1 MIKLSEEQRKVIE
14 SPEKKLVVIASP
26 GSGKTLVLTERV
38 RWVLKQG
45 KDPSKMVC
53 ITFTN
58 NAAEE
63 MRQRLGGDYKDGMF
77 IGTIHSYANLLL
89 SRYGIDTRSLLDKE
103 NFDEL
108 FELMMSNPGAIQP
121 IDFLALDEA
130 QDSSLQQFEF
140 IFDLLQP
147 NSFIAVADPRQSI
160 YQFAGGNPKL
170 IINLA
175 NQYDVT
181 MYELTNNFRSK
192 DEIIA
197 YSNWVLTKM
206 KKQFGSIATGTRG
219 DNGIVENIYG
229 KEYITIIEYDKNYQ
243 DWAILCRTNNRV
255 NSILTE
261 LKKRGIPAITFRQA
275 QGSLEDLQDKMKENA
290 VKVLTVHS
298 CMTGDTLLITSKG
311 FKTIKEIVDN
321 KEKIQ
326 IYTGKEFEYP
336 TYYIENEPEPIF
348 LITTEYG
355 SQIKLTANHDVYIV
369 ESGNII
375 KKKVKDLK
383 EKDEVLLNKSNIF
396 NKDKVVL
403 KQNNKD
409 DFDIRTEIW
418 PTPKELIPELAELI
432 GMYTADGTANHS
444 SIHYHKQHKE
454 CCERFSELIKYC
466 FNKETKIRK
475 DPQKNMFTV
484 ECHSIYILSFLKN
497 NFNGITSHN
506 KFISDLILQS
516 SKECQTAFLRGLFE
530 DGTVHL
536 KKEKFD
542 YICLTY
548 KNDKMQP
555 QLQAML
561 WNLGIDPVFKKYKSQ
576 KYINSCYIYR
586 TGAEIFKDEIGFIT
600 KEKQE
605 RLSLVEKERNIKN
618 RTYQLS
624 EIFRK
629 YPRQY
634 WLSNN
639 IMSLYDWQNIMNAR
653 RGLTERKIKEFY
665 VNMFENKINNDEI
678 NFCFKLMT
686 ENQIEQ
692 IKTVVPLSE
701 EKTYC
706 LTMPSGHFIQN
717 GFVMGNSKGLEF
729 PKVIVAEQFWKSEE
743 DKRIV
748 YVAATR
754 AENELYWLKKGR

>member
-1 MIKLSEEQRKVIE
+1 MIKLSEEQRAVVE
-14 SPEKKLVVIASP
+14 SPDDKLVVISTP
-26 GSGKTLVLTERV
+26 GSGKTRILTERV
-38 RWVLKQG
+38 RWLLQQG
-45 KDPSKMVC
+45 MEPSQMVC
-53 ITFTN
+53 ITFTR

-63 MRQRLGGDYKDGMF
+63 MRQRLADDYKDGMF

-89 SRYGIDTRSLLDKE
+89 SRYGVDTSSILDKE

-108 FELMMSNPGAIQP
+108 FELIMQYPGAVEP
-121 IDFLALDEA
+121 IEFLALDEA
-130 QDSSLQQFEF
+130 QDSNIQQFEF
-140 IFDLLQP
+140 VFDLLDP
-147 NSFIAVADPRQSI
+147 ARFIAVGDPEQSI
-160 YQFAGGNPKL
+160 YRFAGGNPKL
-170 IINLA
+170 LA
-175 NQYDVT
+175 HLAKRDDVT
-181 MYELTNNFRSK
+181 TYVLNCNFRSK

-197 YSNWVLTKM
+197 YSNWILTKM
-206 KKQFGSIATGTRG
+206 KNVVSAPAVGVRKGA
-219 DNGIVENIYG
+219 GIVENIYG
-229 KEYITIIEYDKNYQ
+229 KDYLRMIARDGNYG

-255 NSILTE
+255 YSIISE
-261 LKKRGIPAITFRQA
+261 LRNYGIPAITFKQA
-275 QGSLEDLQDKMKENA
+275 QGSLEDLRDKINTNA
-290 VKVLTVHS
+290 VKVLTTHS

-396 NKDKVVL
+396 NKDKVIL
-403 KQNNKD
+403 KQNNED

-639 IMSLYDWQNIMNAR
+639 IMSLYDWQNIMNAHM
-653 RGLTERKIKEFY
+653 GLTKRKIEEFY
-665 VNMFENKINNDEI
+665 VNMFENEIDNDEI

-692 IKTVVPLSE
+692 IKTVVPLPE

-743 DKRIV
+743 DKRIT

-754 AENELYWLKKGR
+754 AENELYWLKKRR